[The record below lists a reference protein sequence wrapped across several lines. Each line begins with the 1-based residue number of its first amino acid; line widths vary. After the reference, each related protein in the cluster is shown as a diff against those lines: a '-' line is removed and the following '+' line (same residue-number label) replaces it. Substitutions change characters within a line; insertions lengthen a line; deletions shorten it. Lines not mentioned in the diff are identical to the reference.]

1 MDRESQPSH
10 SKQALPALV
19 LGALGVVYGDIGTSP
34 LYALRECFAYGV
46 EPSIP
51 NVYGL
56 LSLFFWA
63 LALVISGKYAALIL
77 HADNRGEGGVLAL
90 MTLVL
95 SNFRDRTSFSAKTVM
110 ILGIFGTSLLYGD
123 SVITPAISVLSAV
136 EGFEEAAPALQSFVL
151 PIAAAILTALF
162 MVQRFGTAR
171 IGAFN
176 GPIMLVWFIVIG
188 LLGLVNIAYHP
199 RILAAINPL
208 CAIRF
213 FLNAPVFAFVLL
225 GSVVLAITGGEAL
238 YADLGHFGRKPIQIG
253 WYFIAMPGLLL
264 NYFGQGA
271 AVLAFPT
278 EAIEKNLFYFL
289 APRWALYPM
298 VLLSTAATI
307 IASQAL
313 ISGAYS
319 LTRQAVLLGYIPR
332 LRILHTSQH
341 SIGQIYVPMVNWLLF
356 ALTLSLA
363 LSFKNSANLAGA
375 YGVAVTAT
383 NIITS
388 LLLVIHMRRNWNLN
402 PILAY
407 GAMGALLISDVSF
420 FSATALKIPN
430 GGWFPIMLA
439 ACIFCVMTT
448 WIAGRALLGQRY
460 RAQRMP
466 FDLFLQSIEHASEL
480 ARVPRTAVFLSGNWE
495 TTPVALLHNMKHNLV
510 LHEKNLLLSIVFEEI
525 PHVPEAERI
534 EIRELQQGFFGAR
547 ARYGFM
553 ESPSIKDL
561 IEPCKAFGIDLDS
574 ITVGYFLGRENIRIT
589 RKPGMAR
596 WRRLLFAFMA
606 RNAEG
611 VTAFLEIP
619 ANQVV
624 ELGVFV
630 EL

>member
-1 MDRESQPSH
+1 METKTQSEHSAQP
-10 SKQALPALV
+10 LTLLV
-19 LGALGVVYGDIGTSP
+19 VGALGVVYGDIGTSP
-34 LYALRECFAYGV
+34 LYALRECFAFGL
-46 EPSIP
+46 EPSP
-51 NVYGL
+51 LNVYGL

-77 HADNRGEGGVLAL
+77 HADNRGEGGVMAL

-95 SNFRDRTSFSAKTVM
+95 AGFKDRTSRAAKAVM
-110 ILGIFGTSLLYGD
+110 VLGIAGTVLLYGD
-123 SVITPAISVLSAV
+123 SVITPAISVLGAI
-136 EGFEEAAPALQSFVL
+136 EGLEMAAPALKSFVL
-151 PIAAAILTALF
+151 PISAFILTVLF

-176 GPIMLVWFIVIG
+176 GPIMLIWFVVIG
-188 LLGLVNIAYHP
+188 LLGLAHIAHHP
-199 RILAAINPL
+199 QVLMAVNPL
-208 CAIRF
+208 HAVRF
-213 FLNAPVFAFVLL
+213 FMSDPVTVFVLL

-264 NYFGQGA
+264 NYFGQAA
-271 AVLAFPT
+271 AVLEFPA
-278 EAIEKNLFYFL
+278 EAIENPFYFL
-289 APRWALYPM
+289 APRWALYPL
-298 VLLSTAATI
+298 VVLSTAAAI

-332 LRILHTSQH
+332 LKILHTSKY
-341 SIGQIYVPMVNWLLF
+341 SIGQIYVPTINWLLF
-356 ALTLSLA
+356 VLTLGLTLA
-363 LSFKNSANLAGA
+363 FKGSANLAGA

-388 LLLVIHMRRNWNLN
+388 LLLLIHMRRNWNLH
-402 PILAY
+402 PVLAY
-407 GAMGALLISDVSF
+407 GAMCTVLVSDLSF
-420 FSATALKIPN
+420 FSATALKIPY
-430 GGWFPIMLA
+430 GGWFPIVLA

-448 WIAGRALLGQRY
+448 WITGRALLGERY

-466 FDLFLQSIEHASEL
+466 LGLFLQSLEHTPDL
-480 ARVPRTAVFLSGNWE
+480 VRVPRTAVFLSGNWE

-510 LHEKNLLLSIVFEEI
+510 LHEKNLLLSINFEEI

-534 EIRELQQGFFGAR
+534 QIQELEKGFYGAR

-561 IEPCKAFGIDLDS
+561 VEPCKAFGIDLEA

-596 WRRLLFAFMA
+596 WRRFLFSFMA